1 MPIATDTGIRL
12 ICKPRKTVDWET
24 FRRYLA
30 YSIAI
35 DGYCSGPPRATS
47 DGLILNI
54 NHHEGVEEFATRAS
68 CMQAYYELMT
78 GLYDR
83 LSKDGHP
90 HVTLFVNDRDQD
102 VVMTTAALM
111 HPELVHRPKM
121 RRFLEIVDL
130 LDSSAGLFPLDSD
143 IRRGPLPELCWIF
156 ELFTASRQRG
166 EDRTFTAEQCEEQIL
181 EMHCRLKASLY
192 GNGKRLAPDTEYEV
206 LGKHPLYT
214 VVREIG
220 QHARY
225 GMSEDGIKA
234 FVSVIDDMPGASKIS
249 ICRLSHTT
257 PLPQQRFYAALNKAE
272 GISEE
277 SSDKWGGGSTRGGS
291 PREAGTRL
299 TLDQVCE
306 VLDAEIAQSAEMR
319 SALLEQAAIEALERR
334 ARKRASASKPCA
346 SKKYKC
352 KKKK

>member
-1 MPIATDTGIRL
+1 MPINTDTGIQL
-12 ICKPRKTVDWET
+12 FCKPHKTVDWET
-24 FRRYLA
+24 FRRYLSH
-30 YSIAI
+30 SIAI

-83 LSKDGHP
+83 LSKDGKP
-90 HVTLFVNDRDQD
+90 HARLFVNDRDQD

-111 HPELVHRPKM
+111 YPDLIHLPKM

-130 LDSSAGLFPLDSD
+130 LDSSAGLFPLDED
-143 IRRGPLPELCWIF
+143 IRRNELPELCYIF
-156 ELFTASRQRG
+156 EPFTASRQRG
-166 EDRTFTAEQCEEQIL
+166 EDGTLTAKQCEKQIRQ
-181 EMHCRLKASLY
+181 MHRRLKANLRADK
-192 GNGKRLAPDTEYEV
+192 GKAKRLTPDKRYEA

-214 VVREIG
+214 VVREVG

-225 GMSEDGIKA
+225 GMSEDGITA
-234 FVSVIDDMPGASKIS
+234 FVSVLDETPGRSRFS

-272 GISEE
+272 GIPE
-277 SSDKWGGGSTRGGS
+277 DADQKWGGGSTRGGS
-291 PREAGTRL
+291 PRKDGTTL
-299 TLDQVCE
+299 TLEQVCA
-306 VLDAEIAQSAEMR
+306 VMDAEIAQSSEMR
-319 SALLEQAAIEALERR
+319 KALLEEAAIEAEARKERR
-334 ARKRASASKPCA
+334 ARSGEGKSKRPKRNS
-346 SKKYKC
+346 
-352 KKKK
+352 

>member
-1 MPIATDTGIRL
+1 MPTLNDKGIL
-12 ICKPRKTVDWET
+12 LFCKPHKTVDWET

-54 NHHEGVEEFATRAS
+54 NHHEDVEEFATRAS

-83 LSKDGHP
+83 LSKDGKP
-90 HVTLFVNDRDQD
+90 YVRLFVNDRDQD

-111 HPELVHRPKM
+111 YPDLIHRPKM
-121 RRFLEIVDL
+121 RRLLEIVDL
-130 LDSSAGLFPLDSD
+130 LDSSAGLFPLDPD
-143 IRRGPLPELCWIF
+143 IRRHELPELCWIF
-156 ELFTASRQRG
+156 EPFTASRQRG
-166 EDRTFTAEQCEEQIL
+166 EDKTLTSEQCEEQIR
-181 EMHCRLKASLY
+181 EMHCRLKASLH
-192 GNGKRLAPDTEYEV
+192 GNGKRLTPDTRYEV

-225 GMSEDGIKA
+225 GMSEDGIRA
-234 FVSVIDDMPGASKIS
+234 FVSVLDDTPGHLRLSV
-249 ICRLSHTT
+249 CRLSHTT

-272 GISEE
+272 GIPETAE
-277 SSDKWGGGSTRGGS
+277 NKWGGGSTRGGS
-291 PREAGTRL
+291 PRDGGSSL
-299 TLDQVCE
+299 TLDQACE
-306 VLDAEIAQSAEMR
+306 VMDAEIAESADMR
-319 SALLEQAAIEALERR
+319 KALLEEAAIEAEARRERR
-334 ARKRASASKPCA
+334 ARSGRGCDKRSKRP
-346 SKKYKC
+346 KKR
-352 KKKK
+352 